1 MDDDTRHRDLLR
13 RLLDESPYRRSLRKQ
28 EADIARVALSNVSIR
43 EALDRILADP
53 EYAVGGRLDRR
64 RLAAPLGTVRHLHEW
79 IYFASDSFVERAR
92 LG

>member
-1 MDDDTRHRDLLR
+1 MDNDARHRDLLQ
-13 RLLDESPYRRSLRKQ
+13 RLLDESPYRRSLRTQ
-28 EADIARVALSNVSIR
+28 EAEIARVALSNVSIR

-53 EYAVGGRLDRR
+53 DYATTGRIDRR
-64 RLAAPLGTVRHLHEW
+64 RLGAQLGTVRHLHEW

>member
-13 RLLDESPYRRSLRKQ
+13 RLLDESPYRRSLRTQ
-28 EADIARVALSNVSIR
+28 EAEIARVALNNASIR

-53 EYAVGGRLDRR
+53 EYAASGRIHRR
-64 RLAAPLGTVRHLHEW
+64 RLTAPLATVRHLHEW